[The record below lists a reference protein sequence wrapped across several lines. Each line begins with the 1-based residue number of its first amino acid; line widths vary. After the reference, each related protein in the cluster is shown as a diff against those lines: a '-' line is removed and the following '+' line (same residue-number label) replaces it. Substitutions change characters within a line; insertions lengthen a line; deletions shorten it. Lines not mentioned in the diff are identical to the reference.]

1 MDWKNLKFYGL
12 KGFIIY
18 VRVHVIIKNL
28 FMSFNSKH
36 GSPNEDINRLGRR
49 KTTEVMF
56 GNYGLHIRTP
66 VGNLTTLYLKNL
78 SFFAPDL

>member
-1 MDWKNLKFYGL
+1 
-12 KGFIIY
+12 
-18 VRVHVIIKNL
+18 
-28 FMSFNSKH
+28 MSFNSKH

-78 SFFAPDL
+78 RFFAPDL